1 MEILNRE
8 NMIKNEE
15 KIAIENVN
23 TKNKILVNLVEE
35 INRLNTEIKEK
46 EKHTKKDLSKIE
58 TK

>member
-35 INRLNTEIKEK
+35 INRLNTEIKER
-46 EKHTKKDLSKIE
+46 EKHTKKELSKIE
-58 TK
+58 IK

>member
-1 MEILNRE
+1 
-8 NMIKNEE
+8 MIKNEE